1 MTGVMR
7 MSFVL
12 MSEDI
17 PALFDDLQRFPKGTR
32 RINRLRI
39 LAYAGLMTM
48 GAQSNHPEF
57 AGLLSAAAPNA
68 PVDDPLNGA
77 SLEFFGPSLR

>member
-1 MTGVMR
+1 MSEAIR

-39 LAYAGLMTM
+39 LAYAGLMAM
-48 GAQSNHPEF
+48 DAQSRHPESER
-57 AGLLSAAAPNA
+57 LLFAAAPNA
-68 PVDDPLNGA
+68 AAGDPLGDA
-77 SLEFFGPSLR
+77 SLEFFGPPLR

>member
-1 MTGVMR
+1 MSAVMR

-17 PALFDDLQRFPKGTR
+17 PALFDDLQRFPKGPR

-39 LAYAGLMTM
+39 LAYAGLM
-48 GAQSNHPEF
+48 ASEVRSHHAESERLH
-57 AGLLSAAAPNA
+57 AVEAPNVA
-68 PVDDPLNGA
+68 AGDPLGDA
-77 SLEFFGPSLR
+77 SLEFFGPPLR

>member
-1 MTGVMR
+1 MTAVMR

-12 MSEDI
+12 MSDDI

-48 GAQSNHPEF
+48 GARSHHPEF
-57 AGLLSAAAPNA
+57 AELLSVAAPNA
-68 PVDDPLNGA
+68 SVDDPLDGA